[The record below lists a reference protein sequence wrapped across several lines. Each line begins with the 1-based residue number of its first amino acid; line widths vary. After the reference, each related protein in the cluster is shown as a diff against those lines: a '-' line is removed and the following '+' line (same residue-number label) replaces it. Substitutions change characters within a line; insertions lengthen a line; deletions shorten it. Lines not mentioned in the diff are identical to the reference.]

1 MGESKCS
8 LMLSDPLVAESLFD
22 FVMVVYKSQVYK
34 NLGSDINTEVNMRL
48 AGMSR
53 FTDKS

>member
-1 MGESKCS
+1 
-8 LMLSDPLVAESLFD
+8 MLSDPLVAESLFD